1 MAATVAGYTRPG
13 ASSVDMD
20 KVIAKS
26 GPSKVPHVKRNQLIT
41 DSLFGGSQI
50 NQSLHS
56 DGGSRR
62 NANSIGR
69 DSMQRINQMRERQQK
84 TQQRRAEANEY
95 DGDFEKMFGRDIDK
109 YLEESDFD
117 VEEYEKLS

>member
-1 MAATVAGYTRPG
+1 ME
-13 ASSVDMD
+13 

-26 GPSKVPHVKRNQLIT
+26 GPSKVPQVKRNQLIT

-50 NQSLHS
+50 NQSIHS

-117 VEEYEKLS
+117 